1 MEATSNVMHST
12 APVVLVIDDDI
23 QFVTYLSKL
32 LEGEGYKVCKA
43 FDGAEGIT
51 GYIQHQ
57 PHLIITDIVMPKK
70 EGLEL
75 IGLVREQDLK
85 IPIIAV
91 SGGNHG
97 FGDDYLKM
105 AKKLG
110 ANAIFPKPFHSEILL
125 TTVSKLLTAD

>member
-1 MEATSNVMHST
+1 METTSDVMHSVE
-12 APVVLVIDDDI
+12 PVVLVVDDDV
-23 QFVTYLSKL
+23 QFVNYLSKL
-32 LEGEGYKVCKA
+32 LEYEGYRVCQA
-43 FDGAEGIT
+43 FNGDEGIT

-57 PHLIITDIVMPKK
+57 PHLIITDIVMPDK

-75 IGLVREQDLK
+75 ITMVREQDLK

-97 FGDDYLKM
+97 FGDDYLRM

-110 ANAIFPKPFHSEILL
+110 ANATFPKPFHSEILL
-125 TTVSKLLTAD
+125 TTVSKLLTAN